1 MMNAM
6 SVSIG
11 YTTGANVAN
20 ATASARGSA
29 ATRSSKTA
37 HIVCATLDGMNGRVD
52 ATTKTNKVATEC
64 NVVNMPIGR
73 APSEVAIVVLGSG

>member
-6 SVSIG
+6 S
-11 YTTGANVAN
+11 GAHVAN

-37 HIVCATLDGMNGRVD
+37 HTVCATLDGLNGRVD
-52 ATTKTNKVATEC
+52 ATTKMDKVAMER
-64 NVVNMPIGR
+64 NVVSAYEKGTQ
-73 APSEVAIVVLGSG
+73 